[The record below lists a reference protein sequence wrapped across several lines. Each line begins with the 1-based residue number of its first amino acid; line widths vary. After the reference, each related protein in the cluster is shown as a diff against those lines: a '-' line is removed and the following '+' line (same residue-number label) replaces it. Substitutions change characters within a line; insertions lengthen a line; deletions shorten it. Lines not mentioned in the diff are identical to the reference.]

1 MLKPLLT
8 AAGLSIA
15 VLATPVLAAPNQQLV
30 NSVQHRLNVIG
41 FSKVDAGELSTSQIA
56 ALHTRLQGNYTF
68 GLNRIRTQQA
78 VKVILNWDGS
88 ENKGF

>member
-1 MLKPLLT
+1 MLKTLLT
-8 AAGLSIA
+8 TAGLSLA

-30 NSVQHRLNVIG
+30 TSVEHRLAVIG
-41 FSKVDAGELSTSQIA
+41 FGDVDGSKLSTSQIS

-68 GLNRIRTQQA
+68 GLDRIRTQQA

-88 ENKGF
+88 ENIGF

>member
-1 MLKPLLT
+1 MLRTIVT
-8 AAGLSIA
+8 AAGLTLA
-15 VLATPVLAAPNQQLV
+15 VLATPVLAAPSQQLV
-30 NSVQHRLNVIG
+30 NSVQQRLDVIG
-41 FSKVDAGELSTSQIA
+41 FSKVDAGELSTSQIS

-68 GLNRIRTQQA
+68 GLDRIRTQQA